1 MDAHSWLRCYVY
13 GVAKEEGLG
22 SMIRIC
28 PSILNAN
35 FDDLPGEIAKVAQ
48 TADLLHLDVMD
59 NVFVPNLTF
68 DLETSIQIIK
78 DSALPVDVHL
88 MIANPDILAVNYA
101 SDKTAS
107 ITVHYEA
114 CQDPR
119 ATLRSI
125 RAKGKR
131 AGLAIKPS
139 TPIEVVEDLL
149 DDIDMILVMTVE
161 PGFGGQSFM
170 ESMMPKVV
178 KAREWLRQK
187 NLADTWLQVD
197 GGISLNTIHTA
208 YLAGADTFVAGSAVY
223 KSSDPAAM
231 IQMLREEALKQ
242 G

>member
-1 MDAHSWLRCYVY
+1 
-13 GVAKEEGLG
+13 
-22 SMIRIC
+22 MIRIC

-59 NVFVPNLTF
+59 NVFVPNFTF

-197 GGISLNTIHTA
+197 GGISLNTIRTA

-231 IQMLREEALKQ
+231 IQMLRVEALKQ

>member
-1 MDAHSWLRCYVY
+1 M
-13 GVAKEEGLG
+13 

-59 NVFVPNLTF
+59 NVFVPNFTF

-231 IQMLREEALKQ
+231 IQMLRVEALKQ

>member
-1 MDAHSWLRCYVY
+1 
-13 GVAKEEGLG
+13 
-22 SMIRIC
+22 MIRIC